1 MPRIIDYTH
10 GIAAVD
16 AEYCRPMLDAIHIIV
31 EDGRA
36 AIIDTGTSASAPLVL
51 EALASKGIGPDA
63 VDWVILTHIHLD
75 HAGGAGRLM
84 ALCPNATLTVHPR
97 GARHMAD
104 PSRLVAG
111 TIAVYGEA
119 ETERLYGRIEP
130 VPQERILQTPDGAE
144 IALAGRRF
152 TFHET
157 AGHARHHVCVHDEHS
172 GHVFAGD
179 TFGLSYRELDHA
191 GRQFALPT
199 TSPVQFEPEPYH
211 HSIDLIAGLAP
222 EAVYVT
228 HFSQVRDVP
237 RIAADLHRLVDAQ
250 AALALAVRD
259 SGEARLER
267 LREGVSA
274 ILLEEARRFGT
285 PLSDEQ
291 VLAVYAFDV
300 ELNAQGLAAWLDGA
314 RG

>member
-1 MPRIIDYTH
+1 
-10 GIAAVD
+10 
-16 AEYCRPMLDAIHIIV
+16 MLDAIHIIV
-31 EDGRA
+31 QDGRA
-36 AIIDTGTSASAPLVL
+36 AIIDTGTSASVPLVL

-144 IALAGRRF
+144 IALAGRRLA
-152 TFHET
+152 FHET
-157 AGHARHHVCVHDEHS
+157 AGHARHHVCVHDERS

-211 HSIDLIAGLAP
+211 RSIDLIAGLEP

-259 SGEARLER
+259 AGEARLER

-285 PLSDEQ
+285 PLSDEE

-300 ELNAQGLAAWLDGA
+300 ELNAQGLAAWLDAA